1 MPKSKQD
8 WLDEGLKVL
17 GESGVNSLTIDALA
31 ERLNLTKGSFYH
43 HFEDVQDFQ
52 EQLIAHWAEQYLST
66 STHLPD
72 DPIESLKLLD
82 MIMNEVFSPIT
93 EPEVAIRMWAHEN
106 AMVRSFVSQVDAVRH
121 EFVLHVFR
129 VIIGDETQAR
139 LMADMLF
146 TMTIGSITSLPR
158 IPPERVLDLYTEFKR
173 LYGLGD

>member
-1 MPKSKQD
+1 
-8 WLDEGLKVL
+8 
-17 GESGVNSLTIDALA
+17 
-31 ERLNLTKGSFYH
+31 
-43 HFEDVQDFQ
+43 
-52 EQLIAHWAEQYLST
+52 
-66 STHLPD
+66 
-72 DPIESLKLLD
+72 
-82 MIMNEVFSPIT
+82 MNEVFSPIT

-129 VIIGDETQAR
+129 VIIIGDETQAR